1 MTKAKRYEGE
11 ALRAEAW
18 HNMGRDKAWE
28 RKRAGVRELA
38 AILCGKFELYCETK
52 FDPMECGYLVITEVS
67 KSDRTRVQRAA
78 TAQYEGVYCP
88 FPGEIIFRHE
98 EPALEFPSD
107 HLKTKL
113 LLIAG

>member
-11 ALRAEAW
+11 ALRAEQW

-28 RKRAGVRELA
+28 KKRAGLRELTP
-38 AILCGKFELYCETK
+38 IVIGRFELYCETK
-52 FDPMECGYLVITEVS
+52 FDPVECGYLIVTEVT
-67 KSDRTRVQRAA
+67 KLKEAIV
-78 TAQYEGVYCP
+78 
-88 FPGEIIFRHE
+88 PGACRSHNTGDIVFTHE
-98 EPALEFPSD
+98 EPCLEFPSD

>member
-11 ALRAEAW
+11 RLRAEQW

-28 RKRAGVRELA
+28 KKRAGIPTIE
-38 AILCGKFELYCETK
+38 AIVCDKFNVYAETRY
-52 FDPMECGYLVITEVS
+52 DPVDCGYLIVVEVT
-67 KSDRTRVQRAA
+67 KCKGHAKARHLHDLVDACC
-78 TAQYEGVYCP
+78 EVLM
-88 FPGEIIFRHE
+88 RHE

-113 LLIAG
+113 LLMVG